1 MSSPSGHIV
10 RPSARRAVTS
20 ALFLLFFFILGT
32 PSEAQDIVDVGSA
45 LISPG
50 ATASF
55 PVHLL
60 NGGAASSIAGIQ
72 LDITYDS
79 TNTPIAAKG
88 DGTPDC
94 TVNSAIDKNATA
106 FAFLPRGCSDA
117 ACNRVRAIVLDFG
130 NVAPIPMDTLL
141 FSCKVTVPT
150 STEAGNYLL
159 PITEAYASSPSGQ
172 LVSIAMSDGFIS
184 VPVPGGGGC

>member
-1 MSSPSGHIV
+1 VSSPSAQSMVHY
-10 RPSARRAVTS
+10 AQRAVTS
-20 ALFLLFFFILGT
+20 ALVLVFFLSLGA
-32 PSEAQDIVDVGSA
+32 PAEAQDIVDVGSA

-50 ATASF
+50 GTQSF

-60 NGGAASSIAGIQ
+60 NGGAASSIAGVQ

-79 TNTPIAAKG
+79 ANTPIAAKG

-94 TVNSAIDKNATA
+94 TVNSAISKNATA
-106 FAFLPRGCSDA
+106 FAFLPKGCSGA
-117 ACNRVRAIVLDFG
+117 TCNRVRAVVLDFG

-150 STEAGNYLL
+150 GTEAGNYLL

-172 LVSIAMSDGFIS
+172 LVPIAMSDGFIS
-184 VPVPGGGGC
+184 VPIPSGGGC